1 MDPTVQLAEA
11 DATGLERGLYAD
23 VRETF
28 RAPIVNSIWRTCAAH
43 YPEVTRYVWGQVKPA
58 FETREFAAFTVAYRD
73 RVLSAIEDDLPRYEP
88 ATLDLEPA
96 AFTQLRGQ
104 AATFD
109 VVAPR
114 LAVLFFLMDR
124 RLNDGAVGTEAG
136 SASSTA
142 PFPDW
147 LDRDR
152 GRPPTMLSQAAAL
165 DRIPDDLAGDL
176 GDMVPSLYRC
186 LAQWP
191 NYLDHA
197 TTDLAPA
204 LESDAFAEARGDAA
218 DLVETYLDRLP
229 YTPRVGPEGL
239 AGVGADEA
247 TIADLQDLF
256 GVFRAGGEDFLPLL
270 HVHAATVGTAGERD
284 GFSFP

>member
-11 DATGLERGLYAD
+11 DATGVERGLYAD

-73 RVLSAIEDDLPRYEP
+73 RVLSSIEDDLPRYDP
-88 ATLDLEPA
+88 ATLDIEPA
-96 AFTQLRGQ
+96 AFTELQGQ

-124 RLNDGAVGTEAG
+124 RLNDRPVGTEAG
-136 SASSTA
+136 GAASAA

-147 LDRDR
+147 LDHDR
-152 GRPPTMLSQAAAL
+152 GRPPSMLSQADAREQMA
-165 DRIPDDLAGDL
+165 DDLAA
-176 GDMVPSLYRC
+176 DMGEMIPSLYRC

-191 NYLDHA
+191 GYLDRA
-197 TTDLAPA
+197 TADLGPA
-204 LESDAFAEARGDAA
+204 LESDAFAAARTDAA

-229 YTPRVGPEGL
+229 YTPRVDPDGL
-239 AGVGADEA
+239 AGVGADEEP
-247 TIADLQDLF
+247 ISNLQDLF

-270 HVHAATVGTAGERD
+270 HVHAATVGAAGERD
-284 GFSFP
+284 GLSFP